1 MKSLGQLQQD
11 FKTWVIDQ
19 QGDFITDIVK
29 TSTLGRQTRLDIYA
43 NAYRARLHEALEADF
58 PVLNA
63 MLGEQVFH
71 SLGLE
76 YIQQH
81 PSDNPSL
88 RWFGRHMPGFLA
100 AHEGY
105 SQHLFLSEMAGFE
118 WALRTAFDAC
128 DSPLA
133 TVVDAAAIPAD
144 AWAGMRPV
152 PCHSARLFDISWNT
166 PSVWNSV
173 NDEAENPTQPA
184 RLPKTLPC
192 LIWRSGL
199 ITRFRVLEQADE
211 HAVTQL
217 LLKGCDF
224 PTLCEQLGHFHHQ
237 QDTSV
242 RAASLLKSWLQEGL
256 LARLEYPEP

>member
-1 MKSLGQLQQD
+1 MKNLERLQQD

-19 QGDFITDIVK
+19 QGDFISDIVK

-63 MLGEQVFH
+63 MLGDQVFH
-71 SLGLE
+71 SIALE

-100 AHEGY
+100 MHDVY
-105 SQHLFLSEMAGFE
+105 SQHSYLSEMAGFE
-118 WALRTAFDAC
+118 WALRTAFDARN
-128 DSPLA
+128 SSRA
-133 TVVDAAAIPAD
+133 TIEDAAVIPAE
-144 AWAGMRPV
+144 AWAVMRPV
-152 PCHSARLFDISWNT
+152 PCHSARLLEISWNT

-173 NDEAENPTQPA
+173 IDEAEDPTQPI
-184 RLPKTLPC
+184 RLPETVPC
-192 LIWRSGL
+192 LIWRSEL
-199 ITRFRVLEQADE
+199 MTRFRVLEHEDE
-211 HAVTQL
+211 HAVIQL
-217 LLKGCDF
+217 LLKGYDF
-224 PTLCEQLGHFHHQ
+224 PAMCEQLGDFHHP

-242 RAASLLKSWLQEGL
+242 RAATLLKTWLQEGL
-256 LARLEYPEP
+256 LASLEYSGP